1 MSLRCCRREQ
11 LASPSTLGRWFSA
24 QENHCNKGSSS
35 KPYIAQCRL
44 STVTVHVHVNRIF
57 KGVVQGCKLI
67 GDSLNGLIS
76 AGSVAQPNGRE
87 NEGSGLWILHIV
99 EPEI

>member
-1 MSLRCCRREQ
+1 M
-11 LASPSTLGRWFSA
+11 
-24 QENHCNKGSSS
+24 
-35 KPYIAQCRL
+35 
-44 STVTVHVHVNRIF
+44 NRIF